1 MAQPYRHFDEASRLL
16 WVGIG
21 MSAFRRLSAHE
32 TNASWFPDIRTIMI
46 TPRRLSPREQCATD
60 GERAAAGGLLVS
72 CFGCV
77 RYYGRF
83 RRKLSRPDIA
93 DPPLMT
99 LAVRKRRFYT
109 TKTQK
114 RHLLER

>member
-60 GERAAAGGLLVS
+60 GECAAAGGLLVS